1 MADSDLDAAVHEF
14 ARRFRAALDPPAQ
27 AKFRG

>member
-1 MADSDLDAAVHEF
+1 MADSDLDAEVQEF

-27 AKFRG
+27 A